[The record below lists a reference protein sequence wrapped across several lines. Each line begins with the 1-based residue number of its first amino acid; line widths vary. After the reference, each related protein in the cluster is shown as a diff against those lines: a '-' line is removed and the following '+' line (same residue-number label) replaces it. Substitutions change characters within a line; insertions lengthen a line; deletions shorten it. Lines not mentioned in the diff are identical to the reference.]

1 MRNRLSSSFAGTL
14 HISYH
19 MSAVNLV
26 ASGLGYIHIV
36 VVIAVSLRVIVKR
49 RPPGVSL
56 AWLILVA
63 VLPYA
68 GAILYLLMGERTL
81 GRKRARRAEA
91 LLQPLRNWMAPIA
104 SASRHA
110 LEGEPAGWDK
120 LQRFVESS
128 VRVPALGGNELKL
141 FEGADAT
148 LNAIIEEIDR
158 ARKTCDMEFYIW
170 NRGGLAEEVAQA
182 LIRAEGRGV
191 RCRVL
196 LDSVGSGAFL
206 KSDLVKEMRKGG
218 VEVVEALPVGLLRS
232 LFVRVDLRLHRK
244 IVVIDGAIAF
254 TGSLNMVDPRFFKQG
269 AGVGE
274 WVDAMVRVTGPAVKL
289 LELVFVWDWLIE
301 TGETLDSL
309 IPSSEAELPGAAGQ
323 AVAQVLPSGPGYEGD
338 AIYQVLLTSIYASR
352 RELIMT
358 TPYFVPDEPIIG
370 ALQAAARRGVAVT
383 LIVPER
389 VDSVMVRYA
398 SRAYTDDLLS
408 AGVRILRFR
417 GGLLHTKSVVI
428 DGETTLFGTVNLDI
442 RSLRL
447 NFEVTM
453 IAYDRV
459 FGSAVREL
467 QLRYALRSEPI
478 DLQRWRQRRRFN
490 RLLEN
495 AAQLV
500 SPLL

>member
-1 MRNRLSSSFAGTL
+1 
-14 HISYH
+14 
-19 MSAVNLV
+19 MSVGEIV
-26 ASGLGYIHIV
+26 AYGLGYFHIALI
-36 VVIAVSLRVIVKR
+36 IAVSLRVIVKR

-56 AWLILVA
+56 AWLILVI
-63 VLPYA
+63 VFPYG

-81 GRKRARRAEA
+81 GRSRARRAEA
-91 LLQPLRNWMAPIA
+91 LLAPLQQWLANLASVQPHEPENDPIERQKLR
-104 SASRHA
+104 RYV
-110 LEGEPAGWDK
+110 EG
-120 LQRFVESS
+120 S
-128 VRVPALGGNELKL
+128 VGVPALGGNRLDLIESA
-141 FEGADAT
+141 EAT
-148 LNAIIEEIDR
+148 LPAIIEEIER
-158 ARKTCDMEFYIW
+158 ARQTCDMEFYIW
-170 NRGGLAEEVAQA
+170 YPGGLADEVARA
-182 LIRAEGRGV
+182 LIRAQERGV

-196 LDSVGSGAFL
+196 LDSVGSSAFL
-206 KSDLVKEMRKGG
+206 RSKLAREMREGG
-218 VEVVEALPVGLLRS
+218 VEIVEALPVSLLRS

-244 IVVIDGAIAF
+244 IVVVDGAVAF

-274 WVDAMVRVTGPAVKL
+274 WVDAMVRVSGPAVKL
-289 LELVFVWDWLIE
+289 LELVFVWDWLME
-301 TGETLDSL
+301 TGETLEGL
-309 IPSSEAELPGAAGQ
+309 IPSSGADLPDPAGH
-323 AVAQVLPSGPGYEGD
+323 AIAQVLPSGPGYEGD
-338 AIYQVLLTSIYASR
+338 AIYQLLLSAIYASR

-358 TPYFVPDEPIIG
+358 TPYFVPDEPMIG

-398 SRAYTDDLLS
+398 SRAYNDDLLS

-428 DGETTLFGTVNLDI
+428 DGETTLFGTVNLDV

-453 IAYDRV
+453 IAYDAE

-467 QLRYALRSEPI
+467 QQRYAEQSEPI
-478 DLQRWRQRRRFN
+478 DLGRWRQRRRFT

-495 AAQLV
+495 TAQLM

>member
-1 MRNRLSSSFAGTL
+1 MLDSELVAAGLFYL
-14 HISYH
+14 HIC
-19 MSAVNLV
+19 
-26 ASGLGYIHIV
+26 IV
-36 VVIAVSLRVIVKR
+36 VAVALRVIMKR
-49 RPPGVSL
+49 HSTGVSL
-56 AWLILVA
+56 AWIILA
-63 VLPYA
+63 IVLPYA
-68 GAILYLLMGERTL
+68 GAVLYLLMGERTL
-81 GRKRARRAEA
+81 GRKRAKRTEA
-91 LLQPLRNWMAPIA
+91 LLQSLQQWLDRMPSLAPFAGEHEPVVWSKLR
-104 SASRHA
+104 
-110 LEGEPAGWDK
+110 
-120 LQRFVESS
+120 RFVEGSA
-128 VRVPALGGNELKL
+128 RLPALNGNELQL

-148 LNAIIEEIDR
+148 LRAIIDAIER
-158 ARKTCDMEFYIW
+158 ARATCDMEFYIW
-170 NRGGLAEEVAQA
+170 HPGGLADEVAQA
-182 LIRAEGRGV
+182 LVRAEARGV

-196 LDSVGSGAFL
+196 LDSVGSGPFL
-206 KSDLVKEMRKGG
+206 RSRLTKRLREGG
-218 VEVVEALPVGLLRS
+218 VEVVEALPVGFLRS

-244 IVVIDGAIAF
+244 IVVIDGGIAF
-254 TGSLNMVDPRFFKQG
+254 TGSLNMVDPRFFKQD

-309 IPSSEAELPGAAGQ
+309 IPVDESDLPAPAGH

-338 AIYQVLLTSIYASR
+338 TIFQLLLTAIYAAR

-358 TPYFVPDEPIIG
+358 TPYFVPDEAMIG

-389 VDSVMVRYA
+389 VDSVLVRYA
-398 SRAYTDDLLS
+398 SRAYNDDLLS

-453 IAYDRV
+453 IAYDVV
-459 FGSAVREL
+459 FGNAVRDL
-467 QLRYALRSEPI
+467 QLRYAAQSEPI
-478 DLQRWRQRRRFN
+478 DLQRWRQRRHFTRF
-490 RLLEN
+490 LEN

>member
-1 MRNRLSSSFAGTL
+1 
-14 HISYH
+14 
-19 MSAVNLV
+19 MSVGEVIAY
-26 ASGLGYIHIV
+26 GLGYFHFV

-56 AWLILVA
+56 AWLILVI
-63 VLPYA
+63 VFPYG

-81 GRKRARRAEA
+81 GRKRAKRAEA
-91 LLQPLRNWMAPIA
+91 LLPPFQEWLTHVL
-104 SASRHA
+104 SARPAA
-110 LEGEPAGWDK
+110 LEGESVGWEK
-120 LQRFVESS
+120 LRRFVEGS
-128 VRVPALGGNELKL
+128 VGIPALGGNELRMI
-141 FEGADAT
+141 EGADTT
-148 LNAIIEEIDR
+148 LRAIIEEIDR
-158 ARKTCDMEFYIW
+158 ARKTCDLEFYIW
-170 NRGGLAEEVAQA
+170 HPGGLADEVARA

-196 LDSVGSGAFL
+196 VDSVGSGLFL
-206 KSDLVKEMRKGG
+206 RSKLVREMRSGG
-218 VEVVEALPVGLLRS
+218 VEVVEALPVGLIRS

-244 IVVIDGAIAF
+244 IVVVDGAVAF
-254 TGSLNMVDPRFFKQG
+254 TGSLNMVDPRFFKQD

-309 IPSSEAELPGAAGQ
+309 IPASGADMPAPSGQ

-338 AIYQVLLTSIYASR
+338 GIYQLLLTAIYAAR
-352 RELIMT
+352 HELIMT
-358 TPYFVPDEPIIG
+358 TPYFVPDEPMIG
-370 ALQAAARRGVAVT
+370 ALLAAARRGVEIT

-389 VDSVMVRYA
+389 VDSVLVRYA
-398 SRAYTDDLLS
+398 SRAYNDDLLS

-453 IAYDRV
+453 IVYDKQ
-459 FGSAVREL
+459 FGGAVSDL
-467 QLRYALRSEPI
+467 QLGYAAQSEPI
-478 DLQRWRQRRRFN
+478 DLERWRQRKGFTRF
-490 RLLEN
+490 LEN
-495 AAQLV
+495 TAQLM

>member
-1 MRNRLSSSFAGTL
+1 
-14 HISYH
+14 
-19 MSAVNLV
+19 MSAAELI
-26 ASGLGYIHIV
+26 ALGLGYSHFV
-36 VVIAVSLRVIVKR
+36 VVVAVSLRVIVKR

-56 AWLILVA
+56 AWLILVF

-81 GRKRARRAEA
+81 GRRRARRAEA
-91 LLQPLRNWMAPIA
+91 LLQPFQEWLTHIA
-104 SASRHA
+104 SATPA
-110 LEGEPAGWDK
+110 VLEDGAVAWEK
-120 LQRFVESS
+120 LRRLVEGS
-128 VRVPALGGNELKL
+128 VRMPALGGNELRL
-141 FEGADAT
+141 IAGADAT
-148 LNAIIEEIDR
+148 LLAIIEEIER
-158 ARKTCDMEFYIW
+158 ATRTCDLEFYIW
-170 NRGGLAEEVAQA
+170 HPGGLADEVARA
-182 LIRAEGRGV
+182 LIRAEARGV

-196 LDSVGSGAFL
+196 VDSVGSAAFL
-206 KSDLVKEMRKGG
+206 RSGLAMEMRRGG
-218 VEVVEALPVGLLRS
+218 IEIVEALPVSLLRS

-244 IVVIDGAIAF
+244 IVVIDGAVAF

-269 AGVGE
+269 VGVGE
-274 WVDAMVRVTGPAVKL
+274 WVDAMVRINGPAVKL

-301 TGETLDSL
+301 TGETLEGL
-309 IPSSEAELPGAAGQ
+309 IPESAADLPATTGQ

-338 AIYQVLLTSIYASR
+338 AIYQLLLTAIYASR
-352 RELIMT
+352 HELIMT
-358 TPYFVPDEPIIG
+358 TPYFVPDEAMIG

-389 VDSVMVRYA
+389 VDSVLVRYA
-398 SRAYTDDLLS
+398 SRAYNDDLLS

-453 IAYDRV
+453 IAYDTQ
-459 FGSAVREL
+459 FGQAVREL
-467 QLRYALRSEPI
+467 QLGYASQSEAI
-478 DLQRWRQRRRFN
+478 DLQRWRQRRRSTRF
-490 RLLEN
+490 LEN